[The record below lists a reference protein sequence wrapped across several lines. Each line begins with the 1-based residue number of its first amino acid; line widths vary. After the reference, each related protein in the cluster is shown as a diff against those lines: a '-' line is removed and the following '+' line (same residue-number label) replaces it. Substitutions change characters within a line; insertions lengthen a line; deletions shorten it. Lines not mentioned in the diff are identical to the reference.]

1 MGSINGGSLQPEDV
15 TLMTF
20 QKFFKARREKKIAI
34 KITPVDTKFKIRI
47 LKVSSSYGFVQVM
60 WHILRN
66 GHRYPKHAEPF
77 G

>member
-60 WHILRN
+60 WHILGN
-66 GHRYPKHAEPF
+66 GHRYPKHSEPF

>member
-15 TLMTF
+15 NLMTF
-20 QKFFKARREKKIAI
+20 QEFFKARREKKIAI

-47 LKVSSSYGFVQVM
+47 LKVSSSYGFVQAM
-60 WHILRN
+60 WHILGN